1 MTMNKKVIL
10 IYILSACIAF
20 LIFIMGVVVTLLFG
34 SCTEQSLVYDISDNE
49 ATVLVEIAT
58 DHDSERIAEY
68 DRDNTRGDDLIEEYK
83 ITNAVVLVYNSNKL
97 FEKSGTL
104 NADGELKLTL
114 REGKKYIYVV
124 ANPGTSL
131 KGRLTASPTYTQLND
146 MVSLTEDYNNG
157 NFPTQGLL
165 MTGSLEKA
173 VLTGQENKVT
183 VPLTIR
189 TARVDLYI
197 NKGSAA
203 VGNILVESAD
213 LVNARTTGYLFQ
225 NNNVETRAVIP
236 FSKLNTLLQDVM
248 TEGMLV
254 GTQYTYPVVGVTDIA
269 LLIKVTHFEA
279 LANGEMYIVRLN
291 DLNTNSAI
299 TLKPGYHYKV
309 MITFFRDET
318 GSIDI
323 SKYIYKENF
332 FVIGG

>member
-1 MTMNKKVIL
+1 M
-10 IYILSACIAF
+10 
-20 LIFIMGVVVTLLFG
+20 
-34 SCTEQSLVYDISDNE
+34 
-49 ATVLVEIAT
+49 
-58 DHDSERIAEY
+58 
-68 DRDNTRGDDLIEEYK
+68 
-83 ITNAVVLVYNSNKL
+83 
-97 FEKSGTL
+97 
-104 NADGELKLTL
+104 
-114 REGKKYIYVV
+114 
-124 ANPGTSL
+124 
-131 KGRLTASPTYTQLND
+131 
-146 MVSLTEDYNNG
+146 
-157 NFPTQGLL
+157 
-165 MTGSLEKA
+165 
-173 VLTGQENKVT
+173 
-183 VPLTIR
+183 
-189 TARVDLYI
+189 DLYI